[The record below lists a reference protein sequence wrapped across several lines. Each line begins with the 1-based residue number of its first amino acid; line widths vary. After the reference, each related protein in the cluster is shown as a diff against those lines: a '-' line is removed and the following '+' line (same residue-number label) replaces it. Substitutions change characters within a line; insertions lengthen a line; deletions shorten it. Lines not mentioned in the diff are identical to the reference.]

1 MDTEKDFLKKDL
13 GKAETKE
20 EIEKLIDDAETMGHE
35 DIAEMAKEKLAAV
48 LAKAEAV
55 ETTSPAQVSQVESM
69 GGSVDEVAKRTEG
82 VDEEIEAVKA
92 ETEQK
97 IAGVQGESFSEVNQT
112 SEEAPV
118 KTSDEGVEIKE
129 SSAEV
134 NLSKLREK
142 VSDEEKKEGRTFVVD
157 GKFVDL
163 DEIVSNP
170 ELVQKIDWNGHS
182 GLKASAQLL
191 EKKLI
196 SPKDLIKGLSSLSN
210 IGSLKDVPVE
220 TLDALEKQQPYE
232 FRKAM
237 EDLAKKGLGVDSRQK
252 VFIATSISRLP
263 PDTYDSVVLQ
273 NNLNSSLQ
281 KTRDGILADWE
292 DEDEITTSGNLEIYP
307 RFAPALFE
315 GGLVSP
321 EEIKKWLK
329 KDMAG
334 KMSKEFFTIG
344 VKCILKLEHE
354 GKISKEEADDFIKN
368 NPNFEKY
375 MK

>member
-1 MDTEKDFLKKDL
+1 MDTEKDFLKRDL

-35 DIAEMAKEKLAAV
+35 DIAKMAKEKLTAV
-48 LAKAEAV
+48 LAKAEAA
-55 ETTSPAQVSQVESM
+55 ETTSPAQGSQVESM
-69 GGSVDEVAKRTEG
+69 GGSVDEVVKRTES
-82 VDEEIEAVKA
+82 VDAEIDAVKA

-97 IAGVQGESFSEVNQT
+97 IAAVQ
-112 SEEAPV
+112 
-118 KTSDEGVEIKE
+118 DENTEIKSE
-129 SSAEV
+129 TSNGGTETGENSADV
-134 NLSKLREK
+134 KLSKLREK
-142 VSDEEKKEGRTFVVD
+142 IADEEKKEGRTFVINGRVVD
-157 GKFVDL
+157 I

-170 ELVQKIDWNGHS
+170 ELAQKIDWDQRY
-182 GLKASAQLL
+182 GLKASTQLL

-196 SPKDLIKGLSSLSN
+196 SPKDLIKGFSSLSN
-210 IGSLKDVPVE
+210 IGNLKDVPLE

-237 EDLAKKGLGVDSRQK
+237 EGLAKKGLGVNTYDKQY
-252 VFIATSISRLP
+252 VNTSISRLP
-263 PDTYDSVVLQ
+263 PDTYDSIVSD
-273 NNLNSSLQ
+273 NNLNNSLQ
-281 KTRDGILADWE
+281 KTRDSILADWE
-292 DEDEITTSGNLEIYP
+292 DEDEITVAYNIEIYS
-307 RFAPALFE
+307 RLVPALFE